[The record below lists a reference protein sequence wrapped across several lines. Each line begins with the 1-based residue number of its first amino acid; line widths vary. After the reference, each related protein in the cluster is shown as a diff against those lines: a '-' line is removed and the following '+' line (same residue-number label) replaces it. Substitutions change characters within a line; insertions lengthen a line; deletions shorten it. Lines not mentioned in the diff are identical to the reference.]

1 MEACVSHLD
10 DLKEQLETAVAAQD
24 FEAAARL
31 RDQIDAIRRSAH
43 VRDVEGAPQA
53 SYFQRQVPGRMGLGT
68 DQPVPK
74 TPEGWVPPRKPDPM
88 TANHSKGGR
97 RKV

>member
-1 MEACVSHLD
+1 MEARVSHLD

-24 FEAAARL
+24 FESAARL
-31 RDQIDAIRRSAH
+31 RDQIDGIRRSAH